1 MHISNYDSDTN
12 LDHWLEDYHL
22 AMKAGGSDND
32 FTIQYLL
39 LLLLNSTRA
48 WLEQLKPG
56 SIRC

>member
-48 WLEQLKPG
+48 WLK
-56 SIRC
+56 